1 MPVSQLCAQSCVPGC
16 DSCATLRWEANQPF
30 VRPTISN
37 ATITD
42 TQEINVM
49 NESSKI
55 PLVIAFVVV
64 VVLFLIFGGGAMTG
78 SMMGG
83 GMMGHGWIGGM
94 SWMWI
99 PTLLT
104 LGLGVLLGWV
114 IFGKK

>member
-1 MPVSQLCAQSCVPGC
+1 MS
-16 DSCATLRWEANQPF
+16 
-30 VRPTISN
+30 
-37 ATITD
+37 
-42 TQEINVM
+42 
-49 NESSKI
+49 ESSKT

-83 GMMGHGWIGGM
+83 EMMGQGWMGGY

-104 LGLGVLLGWV
+104 LCLGVLLGWV
-114 IFGKK
+114 IFGRKK